1 MVLKLP
7 EDREN
12 QVYSKF
18 LNSMCLK
25 EAGAHE
31 YKNLVGAIAIVVA
44 FGIEAVIGPVSVA
57 TPVVAQNMTG
67 DNMTAMGGNMT
78 GSNMSGGNMT
88 TG

>member
-1 MVLKLP
+1 MYLT
-7 EDREN
+7 
-12 QVYSKF
+12 
-18 LNSMCLK
+18 
-25 EAGAHE
+25 EAAAMNT
-31 YKNLVGAIAIVVA
+31 KILLATIAIVVA
-44 FGIEAVIGPVSVA
+44 FGIAAVIGLVTLP